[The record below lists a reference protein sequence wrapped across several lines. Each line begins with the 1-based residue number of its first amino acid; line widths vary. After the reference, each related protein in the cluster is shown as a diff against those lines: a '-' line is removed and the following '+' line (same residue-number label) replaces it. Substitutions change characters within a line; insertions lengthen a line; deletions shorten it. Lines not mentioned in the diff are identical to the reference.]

1 MDSGGL
7 AGPLFFKSNGAVL
20 VVFFFFFV
28 SCYGFRCYHCSF
40 GCCSFSLLTELYS
53 NAYDCI

>member
-20 VVFFFFFV
+20 VVFIPSFLVMVFV
-28 SCYGFRCYHCSF
+28 VIIVTLVVVLFLF
-40 GCCSFSLLTELYS
+40 
-53 NAYDCI
+53 

>member
-7 AGPLFFKSNGAVL
+7 VGPLFFKSNGAVL
-20 VVFFFFFV
+20 VVFFFFV

>member
-20 VVFFFFFV
+20 VVFFFFV
-28 SCYGFRCYHCSF
+28 SCYGFRFYHCSF